1 MRITNKMMTNS
12 SLANIFKNKNVLNK
26 LDEQYTTGKKIQRP
40 SDDPIIA
47 VRALKLRTNVSEINQ
62 YFEKNIPDA
71 KAWMDVT
78 ESALKTINSI
88 LTSVNTYCTQGASD
102 PFTSADRE
110 SIVQN
115 LYELKEEIYKQGDTN
130 YAGRYVFTGYKT
142 DSSLIYGEDE
152 SDKTYTITEKFTP
165 DIMDQ
170 ITYVSGV
177 YQVEDYDSTTST
189 VHQFEQ
195 APILN
200 KTYRIRLSYDNLVA
214 NGLSDFTYTTTDASG
229 TKTTTSLMSNVSF
242 YKSSD
247 TEAYNTASDGKIHY
261 IEDTGELILPES
273 TYKTLK
279 GATGLEVK
287 YDKKE
292 FKQGDLRPENYFD
305 CTTVDSFGKSIT
317 YQKTK
322 QDIQYEINFQQKLI
336 INTEGSDAIQH
347 SLGRAI
353 DEIVSAVNDVKATEL
368 KISKVNDL
376 LKDTNITE
384 EQKETLNE
392 LQNQLKTELALKNTI
407 MRSKFQNGMTESK
420 NQQEVLNI
428 AVADLGSRYVRLEL
442 TENRLS
448 SQQIDFED
456 LMATNEDADILETII
471 KYNSAQTLYNASLS
485 AASKVVQNTLLD
497 FL

>member
-12 SLANIFKNKNVLNK
+12 SLANIYKNKNVLKK
-26 LDEQYTTGKKIQRP
+26 LDEQYTSGKKIQRP

-78 ESALKTINSI
+78 ESALNTINSI

-102 PFTSADRE
+102 TFTSSDRE
-110 SIVQN
+110 SMVQN
-115 LYELKEEIYKQGDTN
+115 LYQLKEEIYKQGDTN

-142 DSSLIYGEDE
+142 DSSLIYAEDE
-152 SDKTYTITEKFTP
+152 SDKTYTITEKLNP
-165 DIMDQ
+165 DVMNQ
-170 ITYVSGV
+170 ISYVTGT
-177 YQVEDYDSTTST
+177 YQVEDYDSSTST
-189 VHQFEQ
+189 VNQFAK

-200 KTYRIRLSYDNLVA
+200 KTYRIRLSYDNLVEK
-214 NGLSDFTYTTTDASG
+214 GLSDFTYTTTDASG
-229 TKTTTSLMSNVSF
+229 TTTTTSLMSDISF
-242 YKSSD
+242 FNSSD
-247 TEAYNTASDGKIHY
+247 TDAYNTASDGMIHY
-261 IEDTGELILPES
+261 IEDTGELILPDA
-273 TYKTLK
+273 TYKKLK
-279 GATGLEVK
+279 GATGFEVK
-287 YDKKE
+287 YDKKD

-305 CTTVDSFGKSIT
+305 CTTVDSNGKSIT
-317 YQKTK
+317 YNKTK
-322 QDIQYEINFQQKLI
+322 QDIQYEVNFQQKLT
-336 INTEGSDAIQH
+336 INTEGSDAIAH

-353 DEIVSAVNDVKATEL
+353 DEILSTVNDVKATEL
-368 KISKVNDL
+368 KISKVNDM
-376 LKDTNITE
+376 LKDTNITD
-384 EQKETLNE
+384 EQKNTLNE
-392 LQNQLKTELALKNTI
+392 LLGQLNTELALKNTI

-420 NQQEVLNI
+420 KQQEVLNI

-456 LMATNEDADILETII
+456 LMATNEDANIVDTII
-471 KYNSAQTLYNASLS
+471 KYNSAEALYNASLS
-485 AASKVVQNTLLD
+485 AAAKVVQNTLLD